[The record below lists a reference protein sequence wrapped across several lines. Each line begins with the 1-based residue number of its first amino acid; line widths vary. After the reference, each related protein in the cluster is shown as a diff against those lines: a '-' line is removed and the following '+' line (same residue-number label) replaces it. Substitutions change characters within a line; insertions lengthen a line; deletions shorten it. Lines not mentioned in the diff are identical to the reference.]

1 MTDKE
6 VATQEGE
13 FIQSLERGLS
23 VIRAFDADH
32 QSLTI
37 SEAAERSAMTRAGAR
52 RILHTLKT
60 LGYVSGDGKHFSLTA
75 KVLELGYAY
84 LSSQG
89 LSDVARV
96 YMEEVVGECGESCA
110 LGVLDG
116 ADVVYIARVQA
127 PHLMTHSLGVGARLP
142 ASTTSMGRVLLAGL
156 PARELDAALGAVPPE
171 AGKEGAPTRA
181 GLLHEIEAARL
192 FGYSY
197 VEDEIEMG
205 LRSIAVPL
213 HDRGNRVV
221 AALVVVAF
229 SGRTSPQ
236 AMKEG
241 VLPILR
247 RAARLI
253 EQATGYL

>member
-6 VATQEGE
+6 GATQEGA

-37 SEAAERSAMTRAGAR
+37 SEAAERSGMTRAGAR
-52 RILHTLKT
+52 RILHTLKA
-60 LGYVSGDGKHFSLTA
+60 LGYVSADGKHFSLTA
-75 KVLELGYAY
+75 RVLELGYAY

-89 LSDVARV
+89 LPDVARV
-96 YMEEVVGECGESCA
+96 YMEEVVSECGESCA
-110 LGVLDG
+110 MGVLDG

-142 ASTTSMGRVLLAGL
+142 ASAISLGRVLLAGL
-156 PARELDAALGAVPPE
+156 PARELDAALDTGSAGASLE
-171 AGKEGAPTRA
+171 RAPMRA
-181 GLLHEIEAARL
+181 ALLQEIEAARL

-197 VEDEIEMG
+197 VDEEIEMG

-221 AALVVVAF
+221 AALVVLAF

-236 AMKEG
+236 AMKERI
-241 VLPILR
+241 LPILR